1 MIASLGGIAAI
12 VFAVFFAAAMI
23 GLVYVLIRLAGMI
36 DQASTTIGETRQEI
50 VPMLH
55 EVTGTVQGVNKE
67 LERVDGM
74 VESVG
79 NIVKSGERIVS
90 VVEAAVSSPLIK
102 VAAAGAGVSRAMGRL
117 RKGKDRGKEKA

>member
-12 VFAVFFAAAMI
+12 VFAVFFAAAML
-23 GLVYVLIRLAGMI
+23 GLVYVFIRLAGLI
-36 DQASTTIGETRQEI
+36 DQTSRTIGDTREEI

-79 NIVKSGERIVS
+79 NIVKSGERIVG

-102 VAAAGAGVSRAMGRL
+102 VAAAGAGFSRALGRL
-117 RKGKDRGKEKA
+117 RKDRGKDTG